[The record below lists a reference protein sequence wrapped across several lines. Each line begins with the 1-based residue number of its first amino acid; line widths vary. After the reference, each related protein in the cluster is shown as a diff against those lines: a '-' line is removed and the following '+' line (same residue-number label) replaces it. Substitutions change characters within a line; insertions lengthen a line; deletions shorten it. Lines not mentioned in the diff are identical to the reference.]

1 MRRSDDALAT
11 IALVSRLCADG
22 LRPLKAAEFWKL
34 AALTEEG
41 PGRLLGM
48 GASEVAALRGVPMSE
63 AERAVTLL
71 ERSTALAFE
80 LEGLERSGIR
90 TLTPFDE
97 RYPQRLIERLGFK
110 APPLLYAAGATDLLD
125 VPGLGVVGSRNVG
138 EAGAEVARDAAKRA
152 AARGIPVV
160 SGGARGIDQMAMD
173 AAFEAG
179 GAVAG
184 VLADSLVRKLR
195 SPAVRAAIHDERV
208 VLCTPYSPSAG
219 FSAGSAMGRN
229 KLVYALAAVTLVV
242 ASELGSGGTWTGASE
257 SLDQGFGHVA
267 VWRGLGEGPG
277 NGRLEQAGATAVADI
292 ADVDA
297 LLDSPLELPSADPRL
312 GRTVSAA
319 PDEQGTLFE
328 ALASTD

>member
-1 MRRSDDALAT
+1 MRRNDDALAT

-34 AALTEEG
+34 TSQSDEG

-48 GASEVAALRGVPMSE
+48 SASDVAESWGAPVST

-90 TLTPFDE
+90 TLTAFDE
-97 RYPQRLIERLGFK
+97 CYPRRLMERLGFK
-110 APPLLYAAGATDLLD
+110 APPLLYVAGATDLLD

-138 EAGAEVARDAAKRA
+138 EVGAEVAMGAAQRA
-152 AARGIPVV
+152 AARRIPVV
-160 SGGARGIDQMAMD
+160 SGGARGVDQLAMD

-179 GAVAG
+179 GAVVG

-195 SPAVRAAIHDERV
+195 NPAVRAAIHDERV
-208 VLCTPYSPSAG
+208 VLCTPYNPAAR
-219 FSAGSAMGRN
+219 FSVGNAMGRN
-229 KLVYALAAVTLVV
+229 KLVYALATVTLVV
-242 ASELGSGGTWTGASE
+242 ASELDSGGTWAGATE
-257 SLDQGFGHVA
+257 SLDHRFGQVA
-267 VWRGLGEGPG
+267 VWRGHGEGAG
-277 NGRLEQAGATAVADI
+277 NARLEQAGAIAVTDI

-297 LLDSPLELPSADPRL
+297 LLDEPFAFPSADTYRR
-312 GRTVSAA
+312 RTEPSAL
-319 PDEQGTLFE
+319 DEQGTLFD
-328 ALASTD
+328 ALAGTG

>member
-34 AALTEEG
+34 TSQVDEG

-48 GASEVAALRGVPMSE
+48 SASDVAELRGVPMSE
-63 AERAVTLL
+63 AERTVTLL

-90 TLTPFDE
+90 TLTRFDE
-97 RYPQRLIERLGFK
+97 HYPERLTDRLGFR
-110 APPLLYAAGATDLLD
+110 APPLLYAAGASDLLG

-138 EAGAEVARDAAKRA
+138 EAGAEVAREAAKRA
-152 AARGIPVV
+152 AARGMPLV
-160 SGGARGIDQMAMD
+160 SGGARGVDQTAMD

-179 GAVAG
+179 GTVTG

-195 SPAVRAAIHDERV
+195 NPAVRAAIHDERV
-208 VLCTPYSPSAG
+208 VLCTPYNPSAG
-219 FSAGSAMGRN
+219 FSAGNAMGRN

-257 SLDQGFGHVA
+257 SLDHRFGHVA

-277 NGRLEQAGATAVADI
+277 NAHLEDAGAIAVADI
-292 ADVDA
+292 AEVDA
-297 LLDSPLELPSADPRL
+297 LMEKPIAFSTIGARRRHIEP
-312 GRTVSAA
+312 AA
-319 PDEQGTLFE
+319 LSEQGTLFE

>member
-34 AALTEEG
+34 TSQVDEG

-48 GASEVAALRGVPMSE
+48 SASDVAALWGVPMPH
-63 AERAVTLL
+63 AERAAALM

-80 LEGLERSGIR
+80 LEGLERAGIR
-90 TLTPFDE
+90 TLTAIDE
-97 RYPQRLIERLGFK
+97 HYPQRLIERLGFK
-110 APPLLYAAGATDLLD
+110 APPLLYAAGSIDLLD

-138 EAGAEVARDAAKRA
+138 EAGAEVAKDAAKRA
-152 AARGIPVV
+152 AARAIPVV
-160 SGGARGIDQMAMD
+160 SGGARGVDQTAMD

-195 SPAVRAAIHDERV
+195 NPAVRAAIHDERV
-208 VLCTPYSPSAG
+208 VLCTPYNPAAK
-219 FSAGSAMGRN
+219 FSVGNAMGRN

-242 ASELGSGGTWTGASE
+242 ASDLGSGGTWSGATE
-257 SLDQGFGHVA
+257 SLDHGFGQVA

-277 NGRLEQAGATAVADI
+277 NAGIEQAGATAVADI

-297 LLDSPLELPSADPRL
+297 LLDEPIALPSADTHP
-312 GRTVSAA
+312 GHTESAA
-319 PDEQGTLFE
+319 LGEQATLFE
-328 ALASTD
+328 ALARTD